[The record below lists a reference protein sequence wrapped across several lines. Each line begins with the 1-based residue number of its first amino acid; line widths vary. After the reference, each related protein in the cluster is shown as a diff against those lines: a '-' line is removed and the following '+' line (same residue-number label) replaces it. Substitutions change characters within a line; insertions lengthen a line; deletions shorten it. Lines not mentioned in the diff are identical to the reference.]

1 MGGIGHYG
9 VLFAKALGA
18 ETWAI
23 SRTHSKEKDAMSL
36 GADGFI
42 ATADKDW
49 EVPHKMTFD
58 LILNT
63 ANASE
68 GFELGKYLSMC
79 DIHGRFVSVGLPEDA
94 GNMVHAKDLISNGV
108 LMGASHIGNRKETI
122 EMLQLAADKNL
133 KAMVEEIPISE
144 EGLKQAVTRLHN
156 NDVRFRFSMTE
167 YEKAF
172 PERV

>member
-49 EVPHKMTFD
+49 EVPHKLTFD
-58 LILNT
+58 LIINT

-68 GFELGKYLSMC
+68 GFE
-79 DIHGRFVSVGLPEDA
+79 VSCQRRPRPP
-94 GNMVHAKDLISNGV
+94 S
-108 LMGASHIGNRKETI
+108 
-122 EMLQLAADKNL
+122 
-133 KAMVEEIPISE
+133 
-144 EGLKQAVTRLHN
+144 
-156 NDVRFRFSMTE
+156 
-167 YEKAF
+167 
-172 PERV
+172 